1 MPSDSRLSTTDELN
15 FLRQRVDQLERRNT
29 ELSSELSRLHE
40 RTQEAEGYRFLFE
53 NMEEGFCIIQF
64 IDGPLGPLSDY
75 VHLMANPAY
84 CRHAGLPDVVGRTLR
99 EVIPNEAE
107 VWLDY
112 FGTVERTGKP
122 LYFEHELLATERCL
136 GLAAI
141 RIEPAHNHQV
151 AVIFRDVTARKR
163 AESALQHL
171 NAELEQ
177 RVELAVAQSQKAE
190 EALRQAQKVE
200 AVGQLTGGI
209 AHDFNNLL
217 GGILG
222 ALELARDRLAADP
235 RKATISPLLDSAHGA
250 AQRAAALVHRLLA
263 FSRQQT
269 LQPRPTDVAELV
281 SGMLDLISRS
291 TGPHIAIDYQCKD
304 ALWAVRI
311 DPPQLESA
319 LLNLCINARD
329 AMPNGGRVRI
339 ALCNTSLTLDH
350 ASELELVPGDY
361 LCLSVEDTGG
371 GMADDTLSRAVDP
384 FFTTK
389 PLGRGTGL
397 GLSMTYGFVRQSGG
411 QLKITSTLGHGT
423 QVLLYLPRY
432 HAQFAPAALK
442 PLAPAARP
450 SSGAAKRIVVVE
462 DVSAM
467 RLVIAEVLHDLG
479 HEVEMYEDGPMAIA
493 GLENKPPPDLLV
505 SDVGLPGGINGRQ
518 LADRLR
524 LRYTGLKVLFV
535 TGYDESTALGQG
547 DFDRDMRVLTK
558 PFTLEALAEQVGQLL
573 DG

>member
-1 MPSDSRLSTTDELN
+1 MPGDCLNTTDELEG
-15 FLRQRVDQLERRNT
+15 LRQRIDHLEQQNSL
-29 ELSSELSRLHE
+29 LSSELLRLNA
-40 RTQEAEGYRFLFE
+40 RAQASEGYRFLFE

-84 CRHAGLPDVVGRTLR
+84 CRHAGLPNVVGRTLR
-99 EVIPNEAE
+99 EVIPDEAH

-112 FGTVERTGKP
+112 FGTVERTGNP
-122 LYFEHELLATERCL
+122 LYFEHELLATGRCL

-163 AESALQHL
+163 AESALQDL

-177 RVELAVAQSQKAE
+177 RVEQAVAQSQKAE
-190 EALRQAQKVE
+190 EALRQAQKIE
-200 AVGQLTGGI
+200 AVGQLTGGV

-222 ALELARDRLAADP
+222 ALELARDRVAIDQP
-235 RKATISPLLDSAHGA
+235 KATITPLLESAHSA

-269 LQPRPTDVAELV
+269 LQPRATDVAELV
-281 SGMLDLISRS
+281 TGMLDLICRS
-291 TGPHIAIDYQCKD
+291 TGPHIELDYQCSE
-304 ALWAVRI
+304 ACWTVHI
-311 DPPQLESA
+311 DPPQLESS

-329 AMPNGGRVRI
+329 ALPDGGRVCI
-339 ALCNTSLTLDH
+339 ALCNVSLT
-350 ASELELVPGDY
+350 SEQAAQLELKPGDY
-361 LCLSVEDTGG
+361 LCLSVEDNGS
-371 GMADDTLSRAVDP
+371 GMTDETLNRAVDP

-397 GLSMTYGFVRQSGG
+397 GLSMVFGFVRQSGG
-411 QLKITSTLGHGT
+411 QLHIASSQGQGT
-423 QVLLYLPRY
+423 TVRLLLPRH
-432 HAQFAPAALK
+432 HAQPAPAVLK
-442 PLAPAARP
+442 PAAPVPR
-450 SSGAAKRIVVVE
+450 SNTGATKRIAVVE

-479 HEVEMYEDGPMAIA
+479 HDVMMFEDGPQALA
-493 GLENKPPPDLLV
+493 GLAEQPAPDLLI

-518 LADRLR
+518 LADTLR
-524 LRYTGLKVLFV
+524 GRYTGLKVLFV
-535 TGYDESTALGQG
+535 TGYDESAALANGNLET
-547 DFDRDMRVLTK
+547 DMRVLTK
-558 PFTLEALAEQVGQLL
+558 PFSLEALAEQVGQLL
-573 DG
+573 EG